1 MKWPGGRDRARA
13 GSAMVSADVASWPDV
28 RRVARCRFD
37 ALSKGNRSP
46 MFRVLRRA
54 LYPFTRTAVLAFVWT
69 HRHEIL
75 RWGRSLYAEITGPGG
90 VTPARLSTI
99 AQVLWKVTSNQKLSR
114 SHHLKSVRLDGD
126 TLVLDVDP
134 GWRGTPKLVSELSEV
149 NGVRR
154 VVNRGGVELRPV
166 IDV

>member
-1 MKWPGGRDRARA
+1 
-13 GSAMVSADVASWPDV
+13 
-28 RRVARCRFD
+28 
-37 ALSKGNRSP
+37 
-46 MFRVLRRA
+46 MFRLFKRA
-54 LYPFTRTAVLAFVWT
+54 LYPFTRTAVLAFVWA
-69 HRHEIL
+69 HRHEIM

-90 VTPARLSTI
+90 VTPSRLSTI
-99 AQVLWKVTSNQKLSR
+99 AQVLWRVTNKQDLSR
-114 SHHLKSVRLDGD
+114 SRHLKSVRLDGD

-154 VVNRGGVELRPV
+154 IVSRTGAELRPV